1 MKKALYKRKNYWVG
15 YWVYSKKEGHKRVRN
30 SNKNLCKMPID

>member
-15 YWVYSKKEGHKRVRN
+15 YRVYSKKEGHKRVRK